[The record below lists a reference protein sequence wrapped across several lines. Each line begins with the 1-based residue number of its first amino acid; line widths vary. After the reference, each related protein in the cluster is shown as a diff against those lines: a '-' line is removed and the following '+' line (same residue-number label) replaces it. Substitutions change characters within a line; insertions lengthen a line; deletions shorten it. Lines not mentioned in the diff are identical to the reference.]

1 MVIYN
6 GRIRKKITLSKQ
18 KFSSWWVIAIQLEDL
33 LIKMGVSYR
42 QESDKSPKL
51 FATTIP
57 SLVWRFCLTGL
68 FLYLVRSIFGNYHWS
83 RKNVH
88 IPHPRWKFPR
98 AVDFPFETVRGSS
111 PVQIAFKMRS
121 NDVQMAFATVHPKH
135 VHVNIRSRPFLY
147 VKYRSWVKFIRATL
161 KYVHISKICAN
172 FHVLTLAG
180 SIIWRFSHGK
190 TILKQNL
197 YTP

>member
-18 KFSSWWVIAIQLEDL
+18 KFSSWWVIAIQWEDL

-68 FLYLVRSIFGNYHWS
+68 FL
-83 RKNVH
+83 
-88 IPHPRWKFPR
+88 
-98 AVDFPFETVRGSS
+98 
-111 PVQIAFKMRS
+111 
-121 NDVQMAFATVHPKH
+121 
-135 VHVNIRSRPFLY
+135 
-147 VKYRSWVKFIRATL
+147 
-161 KYVHISKICAN
+161 
-172 FHVLTLAG
+172 
-180 SIIWRFSHGK
+180 
-190 TILKQNL
+190 
-197 YTP
+197 